1 MNSDNYNE
9 INVYLEASTNKK
21 IWKIVYTNRAGDFKI
36 PLDLD
41 LIISKI
47 RLLNIGYKVES
58 RIFISIFLFN
68 DW

>member
-1 MNSDNYNE
+1 MNSNNYNE

-21 IWKIVYTNRAGDFKI
+21 IRKIVYTNRAGDFKI

-68 DW
+68 D